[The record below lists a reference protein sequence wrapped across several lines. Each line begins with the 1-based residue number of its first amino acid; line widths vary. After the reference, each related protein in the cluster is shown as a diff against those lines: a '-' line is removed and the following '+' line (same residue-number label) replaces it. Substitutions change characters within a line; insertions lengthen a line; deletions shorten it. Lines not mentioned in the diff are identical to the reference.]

1 MGEWRLSDGWERI
14 PDCRT
19 PEPPDGEPGPWRD
32 QHGAVLHGC
41 HQRQVC
47 ASGLNEVPEIEGLAA
62 WHGSRL
68 WAWSGPEMPRFHSP
82 WVSPWNPILAQG
94 LRFDHV
100 ERTPYR
106 SSSWPDEW
114 IAEALLQGRKPY
126 GRFALP
132 HKSALDWFAEA
143 GAAGLVYR
151 ATRDDSPCRDAQG
164 GLCEPRLHITAS
176 IVRPYGELFDLDA
189 LIADYRDVLPERLAA
204 EQTEA
209 LLAHR
214 DLSIGLTYVLADDA
228 DERFWAAPRAVRGL
242 TLGYPPS
249 STASRILADA
259 DGAEPV
265 RVRRGSGGRAG
276 AAAGGVFGAHLRVPE
291 CAHNGRPHARVED
304 MAATMVDTVLRWI
317 DRSWPPDM
325 PRGGYPGDAAE
336 LAASG
341 YLIAI
346 AYRAYVTAGPGRR
359 VAIGD
364 DPHLEDELHRYVCCL
379 LRGLGKEPR
388 EIQLDAWYA
397 RKDTWHARKPA

>member
-1 MGEWRLSDGWERI
+1 MGEWRLSDGWERL

-32 QHGAVLHGC
+32 QRGAVLHGC
-41 HQRQVC
+41 YQRRVC
-47 ASGLNEVPEIEGLAA
+47 ASGLGEVPEIEGLAA

-68 WAWSGPEMPRFHSP
+68 WAWSGPEMPRFRNP
-82 WVSPWNPILAQG
+82 WVSPWNPVLAQG

-106 SSSWPDEW
+106 SGSWPDEW
-114 IAEALLQGRKPY
+114 IADALLQHRKPY

-151 ATRDDSPCRDAQG
+151 ATRDDSPGAA
-164 GLCEPRLHITAS
+164 GLCDDRLHITAS
-176 IVRPYGELFDLDA
+176 IAQPYGELFDLDA

-209 LLAHR
+209 LQAHR
-214 DLSIGLTYVLADDA
+214 DQSIGLLYVLADDA

-265 RVRRGSGGRAG
+265 RARGGQGLDGMADPSSLNGHP
-276 AAAGGVFGAHLRVPE
+276 VLRVPE
-291 CAHNGRPHARVED
+291 CAHPGRPHARVED
-304 MAATMVDTVLRWI
+304 MAGPMVDTVVRWI
-317 DRSWPPDM
+317 DRSWPADM
-325 PRGGYPGDAAE
+325 PRGVYPDNAAQLARAGYM
-336 LAASG
+336 
-341 YLIAI
+341 IAI
-346 AYRAYVTAGPGRR
+346 AYRAYVTAPSRLR
-359 VAIGD
+359 VAVSD
-364 DPHLEDELHRYVCCL
+364 DPHLEEELHRYVCCL
-379 LRGLGKEPR
+379 LRGLAKEPR

-397 RKDTWHARKPA
+397 RKDAWYTRKMA